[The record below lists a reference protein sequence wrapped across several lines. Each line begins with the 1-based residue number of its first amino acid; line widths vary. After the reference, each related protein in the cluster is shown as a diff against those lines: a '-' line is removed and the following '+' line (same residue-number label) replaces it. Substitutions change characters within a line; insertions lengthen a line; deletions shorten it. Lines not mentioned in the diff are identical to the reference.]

1 MSAPVAAFERPRLGL
16 NTVFKSGPLFISS
29 KGIGWKS
36 WKKRWFILTRTSLVF
51 FKSDPSALPQRG
63 GEVNLTLGGIDLNNS
78 GSVVVRED
86 KKLLTVL
93 FPDGRDGRAFTLK
106 AETSEDLYE
115 WKTALEHALAQ
126 APSAALIVNGIFRG
140 DTNDSIDGSFNQWR
154 DKRPVKSLVVGRP
167 ILLALE
173 DIDGG
178 PSFLEKALR
187 FLEKYGTNVEGI
199 LRQSADVEEVDHR
212 VQEYEQGKTE
222 FAPDEDAHVVGDCVK
237 HILRELPSSPVPAS
251 CCTALLEAYKIDR
264 KEVRINAMRSAI
276 LETFPEPNRR
286 LLQRFSRVA
295 LFSYLQKVG
304 IGWKS
309 WKKRWFILTRTSLVF
324 FKSDPSALPQRGGE
338 VNLTL
343 GGIDLNNSGSVVVR
357 EDKKLLTVLFPD
369 GRDGRAFTLKA
380 ETSEDLYEW
389 KTALEHALAQAP
401 SAALIVNGIFRGDT
415 NDSIDGSFN
424 QWRDK
429 RPVKSLV
436 VGRPILLALE
446 DIDGGPSF
454 LEKAL
459 RFLEK
464 YGTNVEGILRQS
476 ADVEEVDHRVQEYEQ
491 GKTEFAPDEDAHV
504 VGDCVKHILR
514 ELPSSPVPASCCTAL
529 LEAYKIDRKEVRI
542 NAMRSAILETFPEPN
557 RRLLQRIL
565 KMMHTISSH
574 AHENRMTP
582 SAVAAC
588 MAPLLLRP
596 LLAGECELEDDFDIN
611 GDSSA
616 QLLAAANAANNAQ
629 AIITTL
635 LEEYEN
641 IFDEENLNRC
651 SISADSRIENSG
663 TEDSTDDENLDLKD
677 NGYHDA
683 ENEVDPETDDDP
695 ERVHSGKLSE
705 SSGSA
710 GSDLYDYKAFGGDD
724 SDVGSPSKKNHALVE
739 SSNLCV
745 DHQQIRDPNGQLS
758 EEQGKQK
765 NVSDSSI
772 NEINTPSVSPAGE
785 SYRSMGEILSSMDTA
800 HPLPMPAFES
810 GAGKPVGKV
819 TGSNVNAKRSSF
831 WGRSNA
837 RKTPSMESVD
847 SSGEEELAIQRLEIA
862 KNDLQ
867 HRIAKEARGNAIL
880 QASLERRKQ
889 ALHERRLA
897 LEQDVSRLQE
907 QLQAERD
914 LRAALEVGLSMSSGQ
929 FSSSRGMD
937 SKTRA
942 ELEEIALAEADVA
955 RLKQKVA
962 ELHHQLNQQRQ
973 HHYGSLSDAC
983 DRYQNVQNHNS
994 QQRFLQQD
1002 FDTTLAYC
1010 NQERK
1015 QRTERLE
1022 IAKNDLQHRIAKE
1035 ARGNAILQA
1044 SLERRKQALHERRL
1058 ALEQDVSRLQEQL
1071 QAERDLRAA
1080 LEVGLSMSS
1089 GQFSSSR
1096 GMDSKTRAELEEI
1109 ALAEADVARLKQ
1121 KVAELHHQLNQQ
1133 RQHHYGSLS
1142 DACDR
1147 YQNVQNHNSQQ
1158 RFLQQ
1163 DFDTTLAY
1171 CNQERK
1177 QRTEESLLGT
1187 DWRSIKGQALAPGS
1201 SIKQPSRKQFID
1213 STSLSDSKSTEAS
1226 TSMSMDELCAVDSAS
1241 VPSTSR
1247 AAEVIEYPRHPSAAS
1262 STLVE
1267 LTSRL
1272 DFFKERRSQLMEQL
1286 HNLDLN
1292 YGTTSSQDFVYRPSS
1307 PPWN

>member
-1 MSAPVAAFERPRLGL
+1 MSASLAPFERPRPGAS

-51 FKSDPSALPQRG
+51 FKNDPSALPQRG

-106 AETSEDLYE
+106 AETSEDLHE
-115 WKTALEHALAQ
+115 WKTALELALAQ
-126 APSAALIVNGIFRG
+126 APSAALVMGHNGIFRN
-140 DTNDSIDGSFNQWR
+140 DTNDTIEGSFHQWR

-187 FLEKYGTNVEGI
+187 FLEKFGTKVEGI
-199 LRQSADVEEVDHR
+199 LRQAADVEEVDRR

-222 FAPDEDAHVVGDCVK
+222 FSADEDAHVIGDCVK
-237 HILRELPSSPVPAS
+237 HVLRELPSSPVPAS

-264 KEVRINAMRSAI
+264 KEARIS
-276 LETFPEPNRR
+276 
-286 LLQRFSRVA
+286 
-295 LFSYLQKVG
+295 
-304 IGWKS
+304 
-309 WKKRWFILTRTSLVF
+309 
-324 FKSDPSALPQRGGE
+324 
-338 VNLTL
+338 
-343 GGIDLNNSGSVVVR
+343 
-357 EDKKLLTVLFPD
+357 
-369 GRDGRAFTLKA
+369 
-380 ETSEDLYEW
+380 
-389 KTALEHALAQAP
+389 
-401 SAALIVNGIFRGDT
+401 
-415 NDSIDGSFN
+415 
-424 QWRDK
+424 
-429 RPVKSLV
+429 
-436 VGRPILLALE
+436 
-446 DIDGGPSF
+446 
-454 LEKAL
+454 
-459 RFLEK
+459 
-464 YGTNVEGILRQS
+464 
-476 ADVEEVDHRVQEYEQ
+476 
-491 GKTEFAPDEDAHV
+491 
-504 VGDCVKHILR
+504 
-514 ELPSSPVPASCCTAL
+514 
-529 LEAYKIDRKEVRI
+529 
-542 NAMRSAILETFPEPN
+542 AMRSAILETFPEPN

-565 KMMHTISSH
+565 RMMHTISSH
-574 AHENRMTP
+574 ADENRMTP

-596 LLAGECELEDDFDIN
+596 LLAGECELEDDFDMN
-611 GDSSA
+611 GDNSA

-629 AIITTL
+629 AIIATL

-641 IFDEENLNRC
+641 IFDDESLHRC
-651 SISADSRIENSG
+651 SISADSHVDNSG
-663 TEDSTDDENLDLKD
+663 SEDSSDEENLDMKN

-683 ENEVDPETDDDP
+683 QNEVDPESDDDP
-695 ERVHSGKLSE
+695 ERAHSGKLSE
-705 SSGSA
+705 SSGYA
-710 GSDLYDYKAFGGDD
+710 GSDLYDYKALGGDD
-724 SDVGSPSKKNHALVE
+724 SDVGSPRNNNASAE
-739 SSNLCV
+739 SSKLPI
-745 DHQQIRDPNGQLS
+745 DPIQIGDPGDQVI
-758 EEQGKQK
+758 EQQGKQK
-765 NVSDSSI
+765 KGNENSITEMEVS
-772 NEINTPSVSPAGE
+772 SVLPAGE
-785 SYRSMGEILSSMDTA
+785 SYHSMGEILSSVDPG
-800 HPLPMPAFES
+800 HPLSVSGLES
-810 GAGKPVGKV
+810 SAEKPVGKG
-819 TGSNVNAKRSSF
+819 TSSNFSAKRSAF

-837 RKTPSMESVD
+837 RKTSSVESID
-847 SSGEEELAIQRLEIA
+847 SSGEEELAIQRLEIT
-862 KNDLQ
+862 KNDLR

-1002 FDTTLAYC
+1002 FDSTLAF
-1010 NQERK
+1010 
-1015 QRTERLE
+1015 
-1022 IAKNDLQHRIAKE
+1022 
-1035 ARGNAILQA
+1035 
-1044 SLERRKQALHERRL
+1044 
-1058 ALEQDVSRLQEQL
+1058 V
-1071 QAERDLRAA
+1071 
-1080 LEVGLSMSS
+1080 
-1089 GQFSSSR
+1089 
-1096 GMDSKTRAELEEI
+1096 
-1109 ALAEADVARLKQ
+1109 
-1121 KVAELHHQLNQQ
+1121 
-1133 RQHHYGSLS
+1133 
-1142 DACDR
+1142 
-1147 YQNVQNHNSQQ
+1147 NH
-1158 RFLQQ
+1158 
-1163 DFDTTLAY
+1163 
-1171 CNQERK
+1171 ERK
-1177 QRTEESLLGT
+1177 QRTEENLLGA
-1187 DWRSIKGQALAPGS
+1187 DWRNIKGQGLATGS
-1201 SIKQPSRKQFID
+1201 SNRLPRKQLVE

-1226 TSMSMDELCAVDSAS
+1226 TNVSMDELCGVDSAS

-1247 AAEVIEYPRHPSAAS
+1247 PIEATDYARHPSTAS
-1262 STLVE
+1262 SALVE
-1267 LTSRL
+1267 LTTRL

-1292 YGTTSSQDFVYRPSS
+1292 YGTTSSQDFIYRPSS